1 MALSTVDFKDFIRAG
16 VGMSAPA
23 ARLASAINAIITAI
37 GSVPNWGA
45 GVADVAA
52 LKAVAAADRADK
64 QSRVVEDN
72 GLGSESIYVFDAES
86 AQEGDD
92 VNVVTPTA
100 GTGRW
105 LLAYQGNASTWQ
117 VQNDT
122 GAPIAKGSA
131 VQITGWS
138 SAKSKFRVAL
148 ADSTSVTKQVQGVTT
163 ASIGI
168 GAGGAI
174 SAGFKLPTS
183 GLDTQAAAIGD
194 PVYYTAAGAL
204 TLTAPV
210 TPNAVQVIGRVRS
223 LAASGMIQI
232 EIEPPQPANQLAANA
247 QTDATSA
254 IADALAAQTDA
265 TTALADAAT
274 AQADATTAIA
284 DALAA
289 QTDIDALRY
298 AQVAIPNGST
308 TYNAAAPAG
317 WVDAKPVFACISNAT
332 TNPVAVMSGAVA
344 AGNLIIA
351 LGGCNAGATGD
362 PGATGATIEVWQD
375 GR

>member
-23 ARLASAINAIITAI
+23 ARLATAINAIITAI

-45 GVADVAA
+45 GVADIAA

-131 VQITGWS
+131 VQIVGWS
-138 SAKSKFRVAL
+138 SAKSKFRIAL
-148 ADSTSVTKQVQGVTT
+148 ADSTSVTKQVHGITT
-163 ASIGI
+163 AAIGI

-174 SAGFKLPTS
+174 SAGFRLASS
-183 GLDTQAAAIGD
+183 GLNTAAAAIGD
-194 PVYYTAAGAL
+194 AVYYTAAGAL

-210 TPNAVQVIGRVRS
+210 TPNAVQVIGRVRT
-223 LAASGMIQI
+223 LAASGTVQV
-232 EIEPPQPANQLAANA
+232 EIEPVQPANQLAANA
-247 QTDATSA
+247 QTDAT
-254 IADALAAQTDA
+254 
-265 TTALADAAT
+265 
-274 AQADATTAIA
+274 TAIA
-284 DALAA
+284 DAAAA
-289 QTDIDALRY
+289 QADADAALTGLLY
-298 AQVAIPNGST
+298 AQVVIPNGST

-317 WVDAKPVFACISNAT
+317 WTDGKPVRCQIGNAT
-332 TNPVAVMSGAVA
+332 TNPVTVMSAGIG
-344 AGNLIIA
+344 AGNLVIA
-351 LGGCNAGATGD
+351 LGGCNGGVTGD
-362 PGATGATIEVWQD
+362 PGASGATINVWCD
-375 GR
+375 NR